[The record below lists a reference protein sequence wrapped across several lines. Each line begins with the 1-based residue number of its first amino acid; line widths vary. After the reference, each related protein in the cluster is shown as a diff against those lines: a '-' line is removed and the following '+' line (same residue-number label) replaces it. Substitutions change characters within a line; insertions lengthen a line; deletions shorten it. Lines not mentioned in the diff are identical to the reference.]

1 MPGPASHGPHR
12 YIGFINT
19 EANNVQY
26 MLAFDV
32 GLRFSFFF
40 QSFFFIYHGTVIDYQ
55 AIFNLVSCKT
65 ERGKE
70 LI

>member
-1 MPGPASHGPHR
+1 MPGLALLGPHR
-12 YIGFINT
+12 YVGFINT

-40 QSFFFIYHGTVIDYQ
+40 QSFFFYHGTVIDYQ
-55 AIFNLVSCKT
+55 AIFNFVSCKT

>member
-1 MPGPASHGPHR
+1 MPGPASHGPQR

-32 GLRFSFFF
+32 GLRFSFNL
-40 QSFFFIYHGTVIDYQ
+40 SFFYHGTVIDYQ